1 METAKRRNAGGASSA
16 SRTTHSTTEPFAVA
30 NGFHHSIQ
38 HEALNPQ
45 IHCERNQSSGFLLML
60 SGLIHWQQMVHWLSG
75 SGSC

>member
-1 METAKRRNAGGASSA
+1 MDVAKRGNRCAEPGSVSHALNH
-16 SRTTHSTTEPFAVA
+16 RTICGSQWIPPTQS
-30 NGFHHSIQ
+30 Q